1 MITEILKYLPVY
13 LGSMLKFVVGPATG
27 YAVGLTVFETILFTV
42 LGMMTSVFIFS
53 FLGDVIRK
61 KILSRFLKDKK
72 KFTPR
77 NRRFIFIW
85 KRYGI
90 FGISFLTPLLLTPI
104 GGTLLATTLGSPRG
118 KLLVYMFFSAV
129 FWSST
134 FSFILHYVF

>member
-27 YAVGLTVFETILFTV
+27 IAVGLTVFETILFTV

-61 KILSRFLKDKK
+61 KVTNRFLKDKK

-85 KRYGI
+85 KRYGV

-104 GGTLLATTLGSPRG
+104 GGTLLATALGSPRG
-118 KLLVYMFFSAV
+118 KLLIYMFFSAV

-134 FSFILHYVF
+134 FSFLLHYVF